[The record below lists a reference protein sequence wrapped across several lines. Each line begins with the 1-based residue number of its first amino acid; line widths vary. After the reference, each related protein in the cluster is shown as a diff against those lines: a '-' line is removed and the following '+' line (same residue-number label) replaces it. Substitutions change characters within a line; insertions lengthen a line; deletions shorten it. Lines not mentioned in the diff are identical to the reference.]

1 MTGALFG
8 RSLAYGLDIPAI
20 GIHHMEGHLLA
31 PLMGANPPAFPFVS
45 LLVSGGHTLLIA
57 AHGIGQYEI
66 LGESI
71 DDAAGECFDK
81 AAKMLGLPY
90 PGVLIL
96 PNWRKQAIQM
106 LIHYHARCYIAV
118 WTSLLVG

>member
-8 RSLAYGLDIPAI
+8 RSLAYGLEVPAI

-31 PLMGANPPAFPFVS
+31 PLMGANPPAFS
-45 LLVSGGHTLLIA
+45 LRVLVSFRRPYLTYCRA
-57 AHGIGQYEI
+57 RIGQYEI

-81 AAKMLGLPY
+81 AAKMLGLEY
-90 PGVLIL
+90 PGG
-96 PNWRKQAIQM
+96 PN
-106 LIHYHARCYIAV
+106 IAKLAETGNPNV
-118 WTSLLVG
+118 YFAAAPDAAPRFRLFI